1 MNPNQLAHESPNVRD
16 LTRPHSTPPLPHI
29 FAMWTGDFVDAELLH
44 GVVTAQ
50 LVPEE

>member
-1 MNPNQLAHESPNVRD
+1 MGIPAAEGN
-16 LTRPHSTPPLPHI
+16 TYPLSRRCGAPEY
-29 FAMWTGDFVDAELLH
+29 GDFVDAELLH